1 MVVADSRGSLGD
13 ACAADK
19 SQRFESNGS
28 SKQRDVEQMPV
39 RLADAFVRKR
49 AHTVPVNWRLADEP
63 HGVSV
68 PDPIVVNVCACPAAA
83 RVVDCMR
90 DAVERGGKS
99 GADNFPASPAPEVGS
114 ELTIA
119 WATTAALARAS
130 SSLPYRSKTIDVTAG
145 SRWSCL
151 RWVCGVV

>member
-1 MVVADSRGSLGD
+1 
-13 ACAADK
+13 
-19 SQRFESNGS
+19 
-28 SKQRDVEQMPV
+28 MPV

-68 PDPIVVNVCACPAAA
+68 TDPTAVSVYACPAAA
-83 RVVDCMR
+83 RVVGCMQ
-90 DAVERGGKS
+90 DAVERGGRS
-99 GADNFPASPAPEVGS
+99 GADNFPASPAPAVGS

-130 SSLPYRSKTIDVTAG
+130 TSFPSRSKTIDVTAG
-145 SRWSCL
+145 LQWSYP
-151 RWVCGVV
+151 RWVCEAVLALVRLSLAVLALLGSPMSNLVREMGESLW